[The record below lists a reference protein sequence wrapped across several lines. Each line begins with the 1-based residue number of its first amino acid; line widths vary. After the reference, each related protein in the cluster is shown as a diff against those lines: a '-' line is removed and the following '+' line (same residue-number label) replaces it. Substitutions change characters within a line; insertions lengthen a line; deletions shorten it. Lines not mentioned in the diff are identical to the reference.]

1 VREART
7 QFSSLPDPPLMTDQ
21 NNKATSK
28 WLDDLHL
35 CVIIEIQ
42 QWLHLG
48 VILSLSV
55 VRRKKIS
62 TPFFLLNLYL
72 YVYMEVL
79 RLPALGTLSPTLYT
93 DSVTR

>member
-1 VREART
+1 MAALRLWWVPLPP
-7 QFSSLPDPPLMTDQ
+7 LPDPPLMTDQ

-55 VRRKKIS
+55 VRKKIS

-79 RLPALGTLSPTLYT
+79 MYT
-93 DSVTR
+93 I